1 MMESRV
7 TRKCHARFGERDRET
22 HKSQELKVRSVP
34 TLFSPLLANIALH
47 GMEQA
52 LKIEYNNR
60 GHLIS
65 KRAIV
70 RYADDFVVFC
80 ETKEDTEKSQEILNE
95 WLGKRGLNLSKEKT
109 RIIQLCE
116 GFDFLG
122 FNIRHYAVSNTA
134 TGWKL
139 LIKPSKKSVQSI
151 RDTLRQ
157 EWLNLKGQEVKAI
170 IAKLNPII
178 RGWCNYYRIGVSS
191 ETFNNL
197 DSWMFRRE
205 VRYVNRMHPR
215 KSKKWRKKRYWGRLN
230 LDREDNWVFGDKH
243 SGSHLVKFN
252 WHNIV
257 RHTLVKGKS
266 SIDDPT
272 LKEYWKKREEAK
284 AKELLPSTQKIAKK
298 QGFNCEICGCSLFN
312 GEEIHKHHIV
322 PRHQGGKDTYSNL
335 RLVHLF
341 CHQQIHSKTQGT
353 L

>member
-122 FNIRHYAVSNTA
+122 FNIRH
-134 TGWKL
+134 
-139 LIKPSKKSVQSI
+139 
-151 RDTLRQ
+151 
-157 EWLNLKGQEVKAI
+157 
-170 IAKLNPII
+170 
-178 RGWCNYYRIGVSS
+178 
-191 ETFNNL
+191 
-197 DSWMFRRE
+197 
-205 VRYVNRMHPR
+205 
-215 KSKKWRKKRYWGRLN
+215 
-230 LDREDNWVFGDKH
+230 
-243 SGSHLVKFN
+243 
-252 WHNIV
+252 
-257 RHTLVKGKS
+257 
-266 SIDDPT
+266 
-272 LKEYWKKREEAK
+272 
-284 AKELLPSTQKIAKK
+284 
-298 QGFNCEICGCSLFN
+298 
-312 GEEIHKHHIV
+312 
-322 PRHQGGKDTYSNL
+322 
-335 RLVHLF
+335 
-341 CHQQIHSKTQGT
+341 
-353 L
+353 